1 MKQKE
6 KTAFTKMQDEK
17 NRKSRLTDTELDYL
31 KSAGLSKKELNV
43 LKTQKANK
51 FYFVKK

>member
-1 MKQKE
+1 MKKE
-6 KTAFTKMQDEK
+6 EKKEFKKMQDEK

-31 KSAGLSKKELNV
+31 KSAGLSKRELNV

>member
-1 MKQKE
+1 MKKE
-6 KTAFTKMQDEK
+6 ERKEFKKMQDEK

-31 KSAGLSKKELNV
+31 KASGLSKKELDV
-43 LKTQKANK
+43 LKTVKAKK

>member
-1 MKQKE
+1 
-6 KTAFTKMQDEK
+6 QDEK

-43 LKTQKANK
+43 LKTQKAKK

>member
-6 KTAFTKMQDEK
+6 KTAFTKMQNEK

-31 KSAGLSKKELNV
+31 KSAGLSKKELDV